1 VFVRFVPNHILF
13 TKGEKPMSEENK
25 ALARRILEDLV
36 VALNLDNL
44 DEYFAD
50 DVVVHVPFLDLPPG
64 REGLR
69 MLYSSFPG
77 AISDVVLTF
86 EDQIAEGDRVVTRWS
101 SEFTHTGD
109 LFGVPATGKRVKQS
123 GIMIYRI
130 RGGKVVEQWAEANML
145 GLMQQLGAVP
155 PPGG

>member
-1 VFVRFVPNHILF
+1 
-13 TKGEKPMSEENK
+13 MSEENK

-36 VALNLDNL
+36 VKLNMDNL
-44 DEYFAD
+44 EDYFAA

-64 REGLR
+64 LEGLR
-69 MLYSSFPG
+69 SLYSSFPG
-77 AISDVVLTF
+77 AIADVDLNF

-101 SEFTHTGD
+101 SAFTHTGN

-130 RGGKVVEQWAEANML
+130 KEGKVVEQWAEANMF

-155 PPGG
+155 PPDAKES

>member
-1 VFVRFVPNHILF
+1 
-13 TKGEKPMSEENK
+13 MSEENK

-44 DEYFAD
+44 EEYFTD

-69 MLYSSFPG
+69 VLYGSFPG

-86 EDQIAEGDRVVTRWS
+86 EDQIAEGDQVVTRWS

-130 RGGKVVEQWAEANML
+130 KGGKVVEQWAEANMM
-145 GLMQQLGAVP
+145 GLMQQLGVVP

>member
-1 VFVRFVPNHILF
+1 
-13 TKGEKPMSEENK
+13 MSEENK

>member
-1 VFVRFVPNHILF
+1 
-13 TKGEKPMSEENK
+13 MSEENK

-36 VALNLDNL
+36 VAQNLDNI
-44 DEYFAD
+44 DEYFAA
-50 DVVVHVPFLDLPPG
+50 DVVVHVPFLDLPSG
-64 REGLR
+64 LEGLR
-69 MLYSSFPG
+69 ALYSSFPG
-77 AISDVVLTF
+77 AISDVALSF

-101 SEFTHTGD
+101 SAFTHTGE

-130 RGGKVVEQWAEANML
+130 KGGKVVEQWAEANMF

-155 PPGG
+155 PPGGGEG

>member
-1 VFVRFVPNHILF
+1 
-13 TKGEKPMSEENK
+13 MSEENK

-44 DEYFAD
+44 DEYFAE
-50 DVVVHVPFLDLPPG
+50 DVTVHVPFLDLPPG

-69 MLYSSFPG
+69 VLYSSFPG

>member
-1 VFVRFVPNHILF
+1 
-13 TKGEKPMSEENK
+13 MSEENK

-44 DEYFAD
+44 DVYFAD

-69 MLYSSFPG
+69 VLYSSFPG
-77 AISDVVLTF
+77 AISDVALTI

-130 RGGKVVEQWAEANML
+130 KGGKVVEQWAEANML
-145 GLMQQLGAVP
+145 GLMQQLGVVP

>member
-1 VFVRFVPNHILF
+1 
-13 TKGEKPMSEENK
+13 MSEENK
-25 ALARRILEDLV
+25 ALARRILNDLV
-36 VALNLDNL
+36 VELNLENI
-44 DEYFAD
+44 DEYFAA
-50 DVVVHVPFLDLPPG
+50 DVIVHVPFLDLPPG

-69 MLYSSFPG
+69 SLYSSFPG
-77 AISDVVLTF
+77 AISEVNLKF

-101 SEFTHTGD
+101 SSFKHTGD

-130 RGGKVVEQWAEANML
+130 KGGQVAEQWAEANMW

-155 PPGG
+155 PPSGGEG

>member
-1 VFVRFVPNHILF
+1 
-13 TKGEKPMSEENK
+13 MSEENK

-44 DEYFAD
+44 DEYFAE
-50 DVVVHVPFLDLPPG
+50 DVIVHVPFLDLPPG

-69 MLYSSFPG
+69 VLYSSFPG

>member
-1 VFVRFVPNHILF
+1 
-13 TKGEKPMSEENK
+13 MSEENK
-25 ALARRILEDLV
+25 ALARRILNDLV

-64 REGLR
+64 LEGLR
-69 MLYSSFPG
+69 GLYSSFPG
-77 AISDVVLTF
+77 AISDVDLVF

-101 SEFTHTGD
+101 SEFTHTGE

-130 RGGKVVEQWAEANML
+130 RDGKVVEQWAEANMW
-145 GLMQQLGAVP
+145 GLMQQLGAAS
-155 PPGG
+155 PPGGQ

>member
-1 VFVRFVPNHILF
+1 MRFVPNHILF

-44 DEYFAD
+44 DEYFAE
-50 DVVVHVPFLDLPPG
+50 DVIVHVPFLDLPPG

-69 MLYSSFPG
+69 VLYSSFPG

>member
-1 VFVRFVPNHILF
+1 MHI
-13 TKGEKPMSEENK
+13 TKKGDYPMSEENK
-25 ALARRILEDLV
+25 ALARRILKDLV

-44 DEYFAD
+44 DVYFAD

-69 MLYSSFPG
+69 VLYSSFPG
-77 AISDVVLTF
+77 AISDVALTI
-86 EDQIAEGDRVVTRWS
+86 EDQIAEGGRVVTRWS

-130 RGGKVVEQWAEANML
+130 KGGKVVEQWAEANML
-145 GLMQQLGAVP
+145 GLMQQLGAIP
-155 PPGG
+155 PPSGR